1 MIERPAASP
10 AAARLNLRPSA
21 DHNGSMNEKPDPRPD
36 ENATPAPMEFDLD
49 MLRPEGEPA
58 PPSSAVERMLARALE
73 QVREGAATVVVEGQ
87 SERQCQA
94 ELIPLFTARA
104 TAAGLAVH
112 DAGLGRLRAGES
124 EVVFKPLYLLGGQPP
139 S

>member
-10 AAARLNLRPSA
+10 AAARLNLRTSA
-21 DHNGSMNEKPDPRPD
+21 DHNGSMNEKPDPHPD
-36 ENATPAPMEFDLD
+36 ENVPPAPMEFDLD
-49 MLRPEGEPA
+49 MLRREGEPA
-58 PPSSAVERMLARALE
+58 PPSPAVERMLERALE
-73 QVREGAATVVVEGQ
+73 QVRGGAATVVVEGQ

-104 TAAGLAVH
+104 IAAGLAVQ
-112 DAGLGRLRAGES
+112 DAGLGRVRAGES